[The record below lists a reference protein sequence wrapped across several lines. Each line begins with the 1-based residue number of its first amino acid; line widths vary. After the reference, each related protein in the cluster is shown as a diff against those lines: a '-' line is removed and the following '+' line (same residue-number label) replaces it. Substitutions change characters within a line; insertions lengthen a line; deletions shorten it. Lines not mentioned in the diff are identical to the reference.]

1 MASVNSFF
9 INVPDWEIW
18 EEFFAKVSPF
28 ILVEPYK
35 EILEDGTAVTTVID
49 AIPEDTDKVRKI
61 LEEKN
66 IPYTFVPI

>member
-1 MASVNSFF
+1 M
-9 INVPDWEIW
+9 
-18 EEFFAKVSPF
+18 
-28 ILVEPYK
+28 VEPYK